1 MADDTTTLR
10 GGGGGAR
17 ALLAWVAI
25 LGLAALVIWLAAD
38 RNARQWHL
46 VPDEGRLVVMK
57 GIPFPVGR
65 QPFKTDDP
73 RLADAY
79 APIVPPPGAPV
90 PPERTFEDRSALDQ
104 TLFDV
109 LAGWAKAEIA
119 SGEPARLERGLGYL
133 GRAEKLAGIS
143 SAQREE
149 LAALRAESGY
159 LEAQRLLERASDALR
174 EAADKL
180 RLAAGS
186 RSPHGT
192 DAARLLREVEPL
204 VDASIGVIRGAPPPR
219 AAPPAAPAPAPAPAG
234 EPAKAPA
241 GEPAKAEPP
250 PAAQGGAAAPPP
262 AEAGRTV
269 P

>member
-1 MADDTTTLR
+1 VANETTALR
-10 GGGGGAR
+10 GGGGGGAR
-17 ALLAWVAI
+17 TLLAWVAI
-25 LGLAALVIWLAAD
+25 LGLAALVAWLAAD

-46 VPDEGRLVVMK
+46 VPDEGRLVVMR

-65 QPFKTDDP
+65 QPFKTADP
-73 RLADAY
+73 RLAESY
-79 APIVPPPGAPV
+79 APIVPPPGAAAPA
-90 PPERTFEDRSALDQ
+90 ERSFDDRSALDQ
-104 TLFDV
+104 ALFDV
-109 LAGWAKAEIA
+109 LAAWAKAEIA

-159 LEAQRLLERASDALR
+159 LEAQRLLERAADELR

-180 RLAAGS
+180 RVAAGS
-186 RSPHGT
+186 RSTHGG

-204 VDASIGVIRGAPPPR
+204 VDGALAALRGAPGPR
-219 AAPPAAPAPAPAPAG
+219 PAA
-234 EPAKAPA
+234 
-241 GEPAKAEPP
+241 PP
-250 PAAQGGAAAPPP
+250 PAAQAPAAGGAPSGAGDERASDAAGGAATEPPP
-262 AEAGRTV
+262 GAGRTV

>member
-1 MADDTTTLR
+1 VADETTALGSR
-10 GGGGGAR
+10 GGGGAKG
-17 ALLAWVAI
+17 LLAWVAI
-25 LGLAALVIWLAAD
+25 LGLAGLVLWLAAD

-65 QPFKTDDP
+65 QPFKTADP
-73 RLADAY
+73 RLAESY
-79 APIVPPPGAPV
+79 AAIVPPPGGAAPA
-90 PPERTFEDRSALDQ
+90 ERSFEDRSALDQ
-104 TLFDV
+104 ALFDV

-133 GRAEKLAGIS
+133 ARAEKLAGIS

-159 LEAQRLLERASDALR
+159 LEAQRLLERAVDELR
-174 EAADKL
+174 QASDKL

-186 RSPHGT
+186 RSKHGG

-204 VDASIGVIRGAPPPR
+204 VDGALGVLRGAPGPR
-219 AAPPAAPAPAPAPAG
+219 PAPPPGPGPGPAPASAPAG
-234 EPAKAPA
+234 SGEPPREASGGASAEPAPGA
-241 GEPAKAEPP
+241 GP
-250 PAAQGGAAAPPP
+250 
-262 AEAGRTV
+262 
-269 P
+269 